1 MSFLAH
7 IFTAYV
13 VLGVPWITWVGYQRA
28 RKRVATGV
36 PDARVRLYQALVGEQ
51 FVTTGVV
58 LALWYGGRFSAA
70 NLGLAVPRSWGWNVV
85 ALIVVAGVLA
95 WSSLRLRPKAEKI
108 RKSIQDGIGA
118 LLPASRRE
126 RRWWGAVSTGA
137 GISEEVMYRGFILCY
152 LSLYLP
158 HLNVLER
165 VLLSSLAF
173 GVAHVYQG
181 WQGAVAAG
189 IAGLL
194 LAGIY
199 LMTGSLLLP
208 AALHA
213 AVDGRALL
221 IFPPDASPKI
231 LAEGN
236 A

>member
-1 MSFLAH
+1 MLFLAH
-7 IFTAYV
+7 ILTAYV
-13 VLGVPWITWVGYQRA
+13 VLVVPWITWVGYQKA
-28 RKRVATGV
+28 RKRVTAGV
-36 PDARVRLYQALVGEQ
+36 PDAKVRLYQVLVGEQ
-51 FVTTGVV
+51 FITTVMV
-58 LALWYGGRFSAA
+58 LVLWYSGRFSAA
-70 NLGLAVPRSWGWNVV
+70 NLGLVVPRSWVWNVI
-85 ALIVVAGVLA
+85 ALVVVVAALT

-108 RKSIQDGIGA
+108 RKSMQDGIGA
-118 LLPASRRE
+118 LLPGSRPE
-126 RRWWGAVSTGA
+126 RLWWGAVSAGA
-137 GISEEVMYRGFILCY
+137 GISEELMYRGFILYY

-158 HLNVLER
+158 HLNALAR

-173 GVAHVYQG
+173 GVAHIYQG

-189 IAGLL
+189 ILGLV

-231 LAEGN
+231 LAGGN

>member
-1 MSFLAH
+1 MLFLAH
-7 IFTAYV
+7 ILTAYV
-13 VLGVPWITWVGYQRA
+13 VLAVPWITWVGYQRA
-28 RKRVATGV
+28 RKRVAAGV
-36 PDARVRLYQALVGEQ
+36 PDAKVRLYQALVGEQ
-51 FVTTGVV
+51 FITTVVV
-58 LALWYGGRFSAA
+58 LALWYSGRFSAT
-70 NLGLAVPRSWGWNVV
+70 NLGLVAPRSWGWNVV
-85 ALIVVAGVLA
+85 ALIVVVGVLA

-108 RKSIQDGIGA
+108 RKSVQNGIGA
-118 LLPASRRE
+118 LLPDSRRE
-126 RRWWGAVSTGA
+126 RLWWSAVSAGA
-137 GISEEVMYRGFILCY
+137 GISEEVMYRGFILYY

-158 HLNVLER
+158 HLTVLER
-165 VLLSSLAF
+165 VLLSSAAF

-189 IAGLL
+189 ISGLL
-194 LAGIY
+194 FAGIY

-213 AVDGRALL
+213 AVDSRVLL